1 MLFLNYLINF
11 QMIPSGSYIAFP
23 FLFLTFFVLF
33 LVIVIYRIFEIFYK
47 TNINITLFSLYLIF
61 QVLFLIVI
69 ILSLLY
75 NYLIYKDIY
84 FYLKNLI
91 SIKLIFIESKY
102 IMFYTSTTFFFFI
115 LTIIFIPIILF
126 NSHITK
132 EFPIFNSILNIQII
146 LFFIIFGI
154 VGIIYSFLL
163 SNLTYAN
170 IINLTDVY
178 LTVLYL
184 SVLLLLLM
192 ITINKIGL
200 YHVPIRVALRAKKF
214 FNYFKK
220 YSPAEIK
227 MYMITLPFSSATPLQ
242 LISFNVYN
250 YVIKAPIPWLPI
262 VLIIFYFYIV
272 LKILIKKLK
281 KETFY
286 QGLYILDKYF
296 NIRLFIV
303 FEILTFLA
311 ILDSLNFILLKNYTI
326 QNILQPTTS
335 LYTTINQDLIF
346 QSLIIT
352 SSVFLVC
359 SLLPFF
365 MYYHFIYPDLHYFHY
380 YILAENIGYKVDKSE
395 VKRFQITPTRPIV
408 IFISYLALSIIF
420 MINLLL

>member
-1 MLFLNYLINF
+1 
-11 QMIPSGSYIAFP
+11 
-23 FLFLTFFVLF
+23 
-33 LVIVIYRIFEIFYK
+33 
-47 TNINITLFSLYLIF
+47 
-61 QVLFLIVI
+61 
-69 ILSLLY
+69 
-75 NYLIYKDIY
+75 
-84 FYLKNLI
+84 
-91 SIKLIFIESKY
+91 
-102 IMFYTSTTFFFFI
+102 MFYTSTTFFFLI
-115 LTIIFIPIILF
+115 LTIIFIPIILLIK
-126 NSHITK
+126 HTTK

-146 LFFIIFGI
+146 IFYIIFGI

-170 IINLTDVY
+170 IINLADVY

-200 YHVPIRVALRAKKF
+200 YHVPIRVVLRAKKF

-220 YSPAEIK
+220 CSPAEIK
-227 MYMITLPFSSATPLQ
+227 MYMVGVPFSLATSLQ
-242 LISFNVYN
+242 YFSFNVYIF
-250 YVIKAPIPWLPI
+250 VIKAPIPWPPL
-262 VLIIFYFYIV
+262 VLITFYFYIV

-286 QGLYILDKYF
+286 QGLYILNKYF

-303 FEILTFLA
+303 FGILTFLA

-326 QNILQPTTS
+326 QNILQPTMS

-359 SLLPFF
+359 SLLPFII
-365 MYYHFIYPDLHYFHY
+365 YYHFICPDLHYFHY
-380 YILAENIGYKVDKSE
+380 YILAENIGYKVYKSE
-395 VKRFQITPTRPIV
+395 VKGIQITPTRPIL

>member
-1 MLFLNYLINF
+1 
-11 QMIPSGSYIAFP
+11 MIPSGSYITFS

-33 LVIVIYRIFEIFYK
+33 LIIAVYRIFEIFYK

-61 QVLFLIVI
+61 QILFLIAI

-75 NYLIYKDIY
+75 NYPIYKDIY

-91 SIKLIFIESKY
+91 GIKLIPIESEF
-102 IMFYTSTTFFFFI
+102 IMFYTSTTFFFLI

-126 NSHITK
+126 NSHRTK

-146 LFFIIFGI
+146 IFFIIFGI

-163 SNLTYAN
+163 SNLTYTN
-170 IINLTDVY
+170 IINLADVY
-178 LTVLYL
+178 LTVVYL
-184 SVLLLLLM
+184 SVLMLLLM
-192 ITINKIGL
+192 ININKIGL
-200 YHVPIRVALRAKKF
+200 YHVPIRVALRAKKL

-220 YSPAEIK
+220 CSPAEIK
-227 MYMITLPFSSATPLQ
+227 MYMIILPLLSTSPIQ
-242 LISFNVYN
+242 LTSFNVYN
-250 YVIKAPIPWLPI
+250 FVIKAPIPWLPI

-335 LYTTINQDLIF
+335 LSTINQDLIF
-346 QSLIIT
+346 QSLIIV
-352 SSVFLVC
+352 SLVFLVC
-359 SLLPFF
+359 SLLPFII
-365 MYYHFIYPDLHYFHY
+365 YYHFIYPDLHYFHY
-380 YILAENIGYKVDKSE
+380 YILAENIGYKVYKSE
-395 VKRFQITPTRPIV
+395 VKGIQITPMSPIA
-408 IFISYLALSIIF
+408 IFISYLVLLIIF
-420 MINLLL
+420 IINLLL

>member
-1 MLFLNYLINF
+1 
-11 QMIPSGSYIAFP
+11 MIPSGSYITFS

-33 LVIVIYRIFEIFYK
+33 LIIAVYRIFEIFYK

-61 QVLFLIVI
+61 QILFLIAI

-75 NYLIYKDIY
+75 NYPIYKDIY

-91 SIKLIFIESKY
+91 GIKLIPIESEF
-102 IMFYTSTTFFFFI
+102 IMFYTSTTFFFLI

-126 NSHITK
+126 NSHRTK

-146 LFFIIFGI
+146 IFFIIFGI

-170 IINLTDVY
+170 IINLADVY
-178 LTVLYL
+178 LTVVYL

-192 ITINKIGL
+192 ININKIGL
-200 YHVPIRVALRAKKF
+200 YHVPIRVALRAKKL

-220 YSPAEIK
+220 CSPAEIK
-227 MYMITLPFSSATPLQ
+227 MYMIILPLLSTSPIQ
-242 LISFNVYN
+242 LTSFNVYN
-250 YVIKAPIPWLPI
+250 FVIKAPIPWLPI

-326 QNILQPTTS
+326 QNILQPTMS
-335 LYTTINQDLIF
+335 LSTINQDLIF
-346 QSLIIT
+346 QSLIIV
-352 SSVFLVC
+352 SLVFLVC
-359 SLLPFF
+359 SLLPFII
-365 MYYHFIYPDLHYFHY
+365 YYHFIYPDLHYFHY
-380 YILAENIGYKVDKSE
+380 YILAENIGYKVYKSE
-395 VKRFQITPTRPIV
+395 VKGIQITPMSPIA
-408 IFISYLALSIIF
+408 IFISYLVLLIIF
-420 MINLLL
+420 IINLLL

>member
-1 MLFLNYLINF
+1 
-11 QMIPSGSYIAFP
+11 MIPSGSYITFS

-33 LVIVIYRIFEIFYK
+33 LIIAVYRIFEIFYK

-61 QVLFLIVI
+61 QILFLIAI

-75 NYLIYKDIY
+75 NYPIYKDIY

-91 SIKLIFIESKY
+91 SIKLIPIEGEF

-126 NSHITK
+126 NSHRTK
-132 EFPIFNSILNIQII
+132 KFPIFNSILNIQII
-146 LFFIIFGI
+146 IFFIIFGI

-163 SNLTYAN
+163 SNLTYTN
-170 IINLTDVY
+170 IINLADVY
-178 LTVLYL
+178 LTVVYL
-184 SVLLLLLM
+184 SVLMLLLM
-192 ITINKIGL
+192 ININKIGL
-200 YHVPIRVALRAKKF
+200 YHVPIRVALRAKKL

-220 YSPAEIK
+220 CSPAEIK
-227 MYMITLPFSSATPLQ
+227 MYMIILPLLSTSPIQ
-242 LISFNVYN
+242 LTSFNVYN
-250 YVIKAPIPWLPI
+250 FVIKAPIPWLPI

-346 QSLIIT
+346 QSLIIV
-352 SSVFLVC
+352 SLVFLVC
-359 SLLPFF
+359 SLLPFII
-365 MYYHFIYPDLHYFHY
+365 YYHFIYPDLHYFHY
-380 YILAENIGYKVDKSE
+380 YILAENIGYKVYKSE
-395 VKRFQITPTRPIV
+395 VKGIQITPMSPIA
-408 IFISYLALSIIF
+408 IFISYLVLLIIF
-420 MINLLL
+420 IINLLL

>member
-1 MLFLNYLINF
+1 
-11 QMIPSGSYIAFP
+11 MIPSGSYITFS

-33 LVIVIYRIFEIFYK
+33 LIIAVYRIFEIFYK

-61 QVLFLIVI
+61 QILFLIAI

-75 NYLIYKDIY
+75 NYPIYKDIY

-91 SIKLIFIESKY
+91 GIKLIPIESEF
-102 IMFYTSTTFFFFI
+102 IMFYTSTTFFFLI

-126 NSHITK
+126 NSHRTK

-146 LFFIIFGI
+146 IFFIIFGI

-170 IINLTDVY
+170 IINLADVY
-178 LTVLYL
+178 LTVVYL

-192 ITINKIGL
+192 ININKIGL
-200 YHVPIRVALRAKKF
+200 YHVPIRVALRAKKL

-220 YSPAEIK
+220 CSPAEIK
-227 MYMITLPFSSATPLQ
+227 MYMIILPLLSTSPIQ
-242 LISFNVYN
+242 LTSFNVYN
-250 YVIKAPIPWLPI
+250 FVIKAPIPWLPI

-335 LYTTINQDLIF
+335 LSTINQDLIF
-346 QSLIIT
+346 QSLIIV
-352 SSVFLVC
+352 SLVFLVC
-359 SLLPFF
+359 SLLPFII
-365 MYYHFIYPDLHYFHY
+365 YYHFIYPDLHYFHY
-380 YILAENIGYKVDKSE
+380 YILAENIGYKVYKSE
-395 VKRFQITPTRPIV
+395 VKGIQITPMSPIA
-408 IFISYLALSIIF
+408 IFISYLVLLIIF
-420 MINLLL
+420 IINLLL